1 MNSSISRNQ
10 AIEIAKA
17 YHLENE
23 IKWYIDICGMP
34 PEVALAEWDLL

>member
-1 MNSSISRNQ
+1 MNSSISRKK

-23 IKWYIDICGMP
+23 IKQYIDMF

>member
-1 MNSSISRNQ
+1 MNSSISRKK

-23 IKWYIDICGMP
+23 VKQCIDIYGMP
-34 PEVALAEWDLL
+34 PEVALAEWDLI

>member
-1 MNSSISRNQ
+1 MNSSISRNR

-23 IKWYIDICGMP
+23 IKP